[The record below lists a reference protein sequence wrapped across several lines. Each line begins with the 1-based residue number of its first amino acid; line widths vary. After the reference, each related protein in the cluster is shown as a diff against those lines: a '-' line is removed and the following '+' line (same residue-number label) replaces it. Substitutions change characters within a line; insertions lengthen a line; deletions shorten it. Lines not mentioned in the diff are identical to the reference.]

1 MKITPTKFE
10 ANNMTNTNN
19 MNHNM
24 ATKSYTYEQQK
35 RQERKEDKNLRS
47 LRKSKK
53 GLWVAHSERT
63 E

>member
-1 MKITPTKFE
+1 MKTTTNIKFE
-10 ANNMTNTNN
+10 ANNMTS
-19 MNHNM
+19 MN
-24 ATKSYTYEQQK
+24 TKSYTYEQQK

-53 GLWVAHSERT
+53 GLWISHSERT

>member
-1 MKITPTKFE
+1 MKTTTNIKFE
-10 ANNMTNTNN
+10 ANNMTNN
-19 MNHNM
+19 MN
-24 ATKSYTYEQQK
+24 AKSYTYEQQK

-47 LRKSKK
+47 LRKSRK

>member
-1 MKITPTKFE
+1 MKTTTNIKFE
-10 ANNMTNTNN
+10 ANKMTN
-19 MNHNM
+19 MNHTMN
-24 ATKSYTYEQQK
+24 TKSYTYEQQK

-47 LRKSKK
+47 LRKSRK

>member
-1 MKITPTKFE
+1 MKTTTNIKFE
-10 ANNMTNTNN
+10 AN
-19 MNHNM
+19 NM

-47 LRKSKK
+47 LRKSRK
-53 GLWVAHSERT
+53 GLWVAHSERA

>member
-1 MKITPTKFE
+1 MKTTTNIKFE
-10 ANNMTNTNN
+10 ANNMT
-19 MNHNM
+19 HNVN
-24 ATKSYTYEQQK
+24 TKSYTYEQQK

-53 GLWVAHSERT
+53 GLWVAHSERA